1 MSQPQKSGA
10 PDRSGTPHKSG
21 VSDNFVAAEA
31 YFSPIPAFFFLA
43 IRLYNKRPYVRFHAW
58 QSLVFNA
65 FVILFGIAIGF
76 VLPYF
81 KFLGFRVLV
90 GLFCLICLVVF
101 SLWVWCVVGALNGK
115 RCRLPFIGDW
125 ADEQAY
131 R

>member
-1 MSQPQKSGA
+1 MSHPQKSGI
-10 PDRSGTPHKSG
+10 
-21 VSDNFVAAEA
+21 SDNVIAAIA
-31 YFSPIPAFFFLA
+31 YFSPNPAYFFLA
-43 IRLYNKRPYVRFHAW
+43 VRLYNKRPYVRIHAW

-65 FVILFGIAIGF
+65 FVILFGIALGL

-90 GLFCLICLVVF
+90 VLFCLVCLAVF
-101 SLWVWCVVGALNGK
+101 LVWMWCVIGALNGK
-115 RCRLPFIGDW
+115 RCRLPLIGDW